1 MKSNRL
7 CRLQTAIASALILYT
22 LFFIYMFF
30 YIPATNP
37 MWSKGVAEQHI
48 QSATTLQELQT
59 DLRSAVGGL
68 STGLHIKNELLL
80 AFMIATAGM
89 IGFLGWTSFMICR
102 LKRENS

>member
-1 MKSNRL
+1 M
-7 CRLQTAIASALILYT
+7 TSALILYT

-59 DLRSAVGGL
+59 DLRSAVGGITRFQRACI
-68 STGLHIKNELLL
+68 SK
-80 AFMIATAGM
+80 
-89 IGFLGWTSFMICR
+89 TSCCSP
-102 LKRENS
+102 L